1 LYLAVDERPAT
12 MQHPALPHHPV
23 ALARQGRA
31 APHAVTLTPDAPA
44 RAAIAGDLGLI
55 ALKKLRFDVTLTPL
69 GKTDW
74 QLDATLGATV
84 VQPCVATLVPVTTR
98 LDGPV
103 VRRYLAEMSEPSAD
117 EVEVPEDDSTEPL
130 PKILDLAAVMI
141 EALALA
147 LPDYP
152 RAPDAPAQTTVLV
165 APPGAVP
172 LTDDAAK
179 PLAGLAALRD
189 KLQKPEE

>member
-1 LYLAVDERPAT
+1 
-12 MQHPALPHHPV
+12 
-23 ALARQGRA
+23 
-31 APHAVTLTPDAPA
+31 VTLTPDAPA